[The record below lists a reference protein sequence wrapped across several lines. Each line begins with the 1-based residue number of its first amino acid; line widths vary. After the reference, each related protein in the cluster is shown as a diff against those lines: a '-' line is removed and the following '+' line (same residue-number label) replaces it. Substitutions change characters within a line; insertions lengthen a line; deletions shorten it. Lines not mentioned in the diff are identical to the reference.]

1 LSFVPL
7 TQAVTSGDAGA
18 VKALLADGADVN
30 ERTGGGQTP
39 LILATIFGHT
49 HLIPLLLD
57 AGADPQL
64 RDNLG
69 LNAVDWAQRRGATE
83 AIDVLSN
90 KSVRTSGI
98 TTTARTQAPPPNPP
112 EPSVEKSSTVSE
124 EERSRRWIAG
134 LKQRIAE
141 QSQRVAEQPQ
151 RTAEQSQSE
160 VPEGRNIF
168 RPHVPFPLE
177 SLPLFTSSEREPQPE
192 IPAEP
197 SAPQPELPATPEPQP
212 EIPSPPPDP
221 QHELPAEP
229 QQPEPESPAEPTQ
242 PEVETVAPRAE
253 AVTPQVEAAAPA
265 SPRRSTRKRCP
276 KCNAIYNSELVAYC
290 AHHIVALVD
299 DDESAAPII
308 SQPQTTSPVMF
319 WMIIIITLTGSL
331 MVGSV
336 VAAFF
341 YSSKQVQPAAATT
354 TAPQTPPSVQKG
366 TPALGKE
373 LEGKVVSLPI
383 AECPLNGQE
392 AIPGTVVVR
401 VTVSQTGQV
410 TDAKA
415 SGGDW
420 LLRGAATEAA
430 KKSTFAPE
438 KLRGR
443 TTEGTITYTF
453 EP

>member
-1 LSFVPL
+1 M
-7 TQAVTSGDAGA
+7 
-18 VKALLADGADVN
+18 KALLANGADVN

-69 LNAVDWAQRRGATE
+69 LNAIDWAQRRGATE
-83 AIDVLSN
+83 AIEVLRNKLVLS
-90 KSVRTSGI
+90 SGM
-98 TTTARTQAPPPNPP
+98 TTTRTQTSPRGSAEPN
-112 EPSVEKSSTVSE
+112 VEKATTVSE

-141 QSQRVAEQPQ
+141 QSQR
-151 RTAEQSQSE
+151 E
-160 VPEGRNIF
+160 VPDGPNIF

-177 SLPLFTSSEREPQPE
+177 SLPLFSSSEREPQPE

-221 QHELPAEP
+221 QHDLPAEP
-229 QQPEPESPAEPTQ
+229 TQPEPESPAEPTQ
-242 PEVETVAPRAE
+242 AEIEAAAPQVEPSPAQREPVAPQLETVAPE
-253 AVTPQVEAAAPA
+253 IEPVAPA
-265 SPRRSTRKRCP
+265 PPRRSTRKRCP

-299 DDESAAPII
+299 DDETPAPII
-308 SQPQTTSPVMF
+308 SQPQTSSPVMF

-354 TAPQTPPSVQKG
+354 TSPQTPLNIQKG
-366 TPALGKE
+366 TPAAGKE
-373 LEGKVVSLPI
+373 LESKVVSLPI
-383 AECPLNGQE
+383 AECPLDGQE

-401 VTVSQTGQV
+401 VTVSKTGQV
-410 TDAKA
+410 TEAKA

-420 LLRGAATEAA
+420 LLRDAATAAA
-430 KKSTFAPE
+430 KKSTFSPE

>member
-1 LSFVPL
+1 LSAVLL

-18 VKALLADGADVN
+18 VKALLANGADVN

-39 LILATIFGHT
+39 LILATIFGHIN
-49 HLIPLLLD
+49 LILLLLD

-83 AIDVLSN
+83 VLDVLSN
-90 KSVRTSGI
+90 KPRQPAQTSTTVRTQTPPRSI
-98 TTTARTQAPPPNPP
+98 PSTEPTA
-112 EPSVEKSSTVSE
+112 EKPGAVSE

-141 QSQRVAEQPQ
+141 QSQR
-151 RTAEQSQSE
+151 E
-160 VPEGRNIF
+160 VPDGPNIF
-168 RPHVPFPLE
+168 RPQVASPPEPMSQLA
-177 SLPLFTSSEREPQPE
+177 SAEREPQPE

-197 SAPQPELPATPEPQP
+197 SKPQPEIPFTPPEPQP
-212 EIPSPPPDP
+212 EIPAPAPDP
-221 QHELPAEP
+221 KPELPA
-229 QQPEPESPAEPTQ
+229 QPEPEQPTPTPGSPS
-242 PEVETVAPRAE
+242 ETLEHE
-253 AVTPQVEAAAPA
+253 AQLAAANP
-265 SPRRSTRKRCP
+265 SVDLTTSQTTPRRSGRKRCP
-276 KCNAIYNSELVAYC
+276 KCNAIYNSDLVAYC

-299 DDESAAPII
+299 DDDPPPII
-308 SQPQTTSPVMF
+308 SGPQSTLTSPVLF
-319 WMIIIITLTGSL
+319 WMIIIITLTGSIV
-331 MVGSV
+331 VGSF

-341 YSSKQVQPAAATT
+341 YGSKPAQPAVSASQ
-354 TAPQTPPSVQKG
+354 PQTGPVQKG
-366 TPALGKE
+366 TPVVDKE

-401 VTVSQTGQV
+401 VAVAKTGQV
-410 TDAKA
+410 KEAQA

-420 LLRGAATEAA
+420 LLRDAATKAA
-430 KKSTFAPE
+430 MKSTFAPD

-443 TTEGTITYTF
+443 DTEGTITYTF